1 MHKFLRIFFLLIL
14 PLSIFCQSKNVAGSW
29 TGYLYQDHKS
39 QSYTI
44 SMELTQTANT
54 LSGTI
59 KGVLP
64 TGKYYLFKVDG
75 SISGDSLYLSDASVV
90 DENVS
95 YGTERLCIKR
105 YAGKLNVTGN
115 KTVVEGRWANIGNR
129 SYANGRYYDGNF
141 TCFPGV
147 FIIEKTEAAK
157 PDPTASATQASP
169 EGTFQN
175 RKIEVQKS
183 LEIFSDSLKLV
194 FYDNGIVDD
203 DTITVFLNKEPI
215 ISKQRL
221 TANPLA
227 VSIKLKPGIDNEIIM
242 FAENMGSI
250 PPNTALLIFTDNGQ
264 RYEVTIDSDKGKN
277 GTIILRRKT
286 P

>member
-1 MHKFLRIFFLLIL
+1 MQQFLRILLFLMI
-14 PLSIFCQSKNVAGSW
+14 PLSAFCQNKNVSGSW

-44 SMELTQTANT
+44 SIELAQNGSA

-75 SISGDSLYLSDASVV
+75 SISGDSLYLNDASVV
-90 DENVS
+90 DETVS
-95 YGTERLCIKR
+95 YGTERLCIKK
-105 YAGKLNVTGN
+105 YAGKLNVEGN
-115 KTVVEGRWANIGNR
+115 KTVVEGKWANIGNR
-129 SYANGRYYDGNF
+129 SYGNGRYYDGNF

-157 PDPTASATQASP
+157 PDSSVAVTPATAI
-169 EGTFQN
+169 GTFQN

-203 DTITVFLNKEPI
+203 DTISVFLNKEPVI
-215 ISKQRL
+215 TKQRL
-221 TANPLA
+221 TASPLT
-227 VSIKLKPGIDNEIIM
+227 VSVKLKPGIDNEIIM

-277 GTIILRRKT
+277 GTVILRRRT
-286 P
+286 Q